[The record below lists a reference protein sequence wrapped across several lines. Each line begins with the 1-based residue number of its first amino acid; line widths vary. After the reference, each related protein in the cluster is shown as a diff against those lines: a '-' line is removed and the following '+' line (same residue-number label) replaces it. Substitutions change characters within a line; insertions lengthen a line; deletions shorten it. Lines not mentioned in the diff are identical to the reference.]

1 MKYDNRRIF
10 NTIKNSVMIALML
23 AIIIGCSLGII
34 SYYNSSIA
42 LKNNI
47 INSLIKRTEENAD
60 IVFRILEVFKTN
72 IEGIAF
78 RSEIQ
83 TMDLNIQKPVLMNEV
98 KRLGVL
104 RMQVADLNVYTKS
117 TNGKEFDISDREHF
131 RKALQGETVVSDPLI
146 SKFDGSIIFVCAT
159 PIRDNH
165 GKIVGVLTTALEP
178 HFLFNIIRDTKVE
191 KTGYSFMVNSKGVI
205 VAHPRKE
212 LVLTDADAIWK
223 KEKPAYFE
231 GLQQAEKEVIS
242 GKTGF
247 QYYKYYNVDKC
258 IAYAPVPGTDWS
270 LVLTVPQSEIFND
283 LHSLRRQ
290 FIASIGIL
298 LLISIL
304 LGFSIFIYIIERR
317 KTLVLRQGIEERN
330 RLLRESEE
338 MERLRTQF
346 FANISHELR
355 TPLNVIVATI
365 QLFELY
371 SKSNSELINI
381 RKYIK
386 ILKQNSQRL
395 LRIINNLIDIT
406 RIDSGLLELTLKNEN
421 IVNVVEEIVLSIV
434 EYARTKEI
442 ELTFDTTVEEL
453 ITAIDI
459 EKFERIILNLLSNS
473 IKYTEKGGHIY
484 VHVSDEKENT
494 VIISVK
500 DTGIG
505 IPKDKQETIF
515 ERFIQVDQS
524 LTRSHEG
531 SGIGLSLVKSMVE
544 MHGGR
549 VFVQSEEGK
558 GSEFIIEL
566 PIVVMDDEKSKDDDI
581 LANYSV
587 RAGRIEEEFSDVY
600 FDSKI

>member
-1 MKYDNRRIF
+1 
-10 NTIKNSVMIALML
+10 
-23 AIIIGCSLGII
+23 
-34 SYYNSSIA
+34 
-42 LKNNI
+42 
-47 INSLIKRTEENAD
+47 
-60 IVFRILEVFKTN
+60 
-72 IEGIAF
+72 
-78 RSEIQ
+78 
-83 TMDLNIQKPVLMNEV
+83 
-98 KRLGVL
+98 
-104 RMQVADLNVYTKS
+104 
-117 TNGKEFDISDREHF
+117 
-131 RKALQGETVVSDPLI
+131 
-146 SKFDGSIIFVCAT
+146 
-159 PIRDNH
+159 
-165 GKIVGVLTTALEP
+165 
-178 HFLFNIIRDTKVE
+178 
-191 KTGYSFMVNSKGVI
+191 
-205 VAHPRKE
+205 
-212 LVLTDADAIWK
+212 
-223 KEKPAYFE
+223 
-231 GLQQAEKEVIS
+231 
-242 GKTGF
+242 
-247 QYYKYYNVDKC
+247 
-258 IAYAPVPGTDWS
+258 
-270 LVLTVPQSEIFND
+270 
-283 LHSLRRQ
+283 
-290 FIASIGIL
+290 
-298 LLISIL
+298 
-304 LGFSIFIYIIERR
+304 
-317 KTLVLRQGIEERN
+317 
-330 RLLRESEE
+330 
-338 MERLRTQF
+338 
-346 FANISHELR
+346 LR